1 MARTHSKTR
10 HQWTP
15 PLRTAVPSPRSATGC
30 RSTSR
35 YPCSAYSSARPR
47 RSSSRLPW
55 KNSRDASR
63 FEPTFGYLVRVV
75 LFTGKGGVGKT
86 TTAAATAV
94 QAARAGIKTLVMST
108 DAAHSLG
115 DALGAVLVDSRDDP
129 DPVVEIEPGLSA
141 LQLSASHSVRRSWRS
156 VQDYLLTVFKG
167 LGIDPVVADE
177 LTELPGADELVALLE
192 LRKQV
197 ESGPWDLVVLDCAPT
212 AETLRLLALPEALAW
227 HLERLI
233 PAQRGLLRALRP
245 AAATATGLP
254 LPGVQVLDTL
264 RRWHDSLLEI
274 QSILAA
280 ETTAVRLVLTP
291 ERVVI
296 AESRRTLTSLRLY
309 GLTVDQIVVNRV
321 FPDAAP
327 PDAPAPEVEWA
338 DSGQGSSHNA
348 WLAGWNEAQ
357 QRGLSEVRHF
367 FDPLPIVI
375 APYLP
380 HEPVGPDALAALAR
394 ACTGAIGNVLVTA
407 PAQGMTVRQE
417 GAGYLLTLPLPLVT
431 AAEVDLKRR
440 DDELLVAVADHR
452 RVLSLP

>member
-1 MARTHSKTR
+1 M
-10 HQWTP
+10 
-15 PLRTAVPSPRSATGC
+15 
-30 RSTSR
+30 
-35 YPCSAYSSARPR
+35 
-47 RSSSRLPW
+47 
-55 KNSRDASR
+55 
-63 FEPTFGYLVRVV
+63 RVI

-115 DALGAVLVDSRDDP
+115 DALGVELVTAPGNP

-192 LRKQV
+192 LQAQV
-197 ESGPWDLVVLDCAPT
+197 ESGPWDLVVVDCAPT

-227 HLERLI
+227 HLEKLI

-245 AAATATGLP
+245 AAAAAAGLP
-254 LPGVQVLDTL
+254 LPGVQVLETL
-264 RRWHDSLLEI
+264 RRWQESLLEI
-274 QSILAA
+274 QSLLAS
-280 ETTAVRLVLTP
+280 ESTSVRLVLTP

-309 GLTVDQIVVNRV
+309 GLTVDQVVVNRV
-321 FPDAAP
+321 FPDVSTL
-327 PDAPAPEVEWA
+327 DAEAGAEP
-338 DSGQGSSHNA
+338 GQGSPPTA

-357 QRGLSEVRHF
+357 QRGLIEVRHS

-375 APYLP
+375 APYLAR
-380 HEPVGPDALAALAR
+380 EPVGADALAALAR
-394 ACTGAIGNVLVTA
+394 ARTGETVGVLMTPPIQA
-407 PAQGMTVRQE
+407 MTVQPLE
-417 GAGYLLTLPLPLVT
+417 GGYLLTLPLPLVT

-440 DDELLVAVADHR
+440 DDELLVSVADHR
-452 RVLSLP
+452 RVLSLPSVLRRCVVTGAVVRNATLRVRFVPDEKLWPVNERESVAPQ

>member
-1 MARTHSKTR
+1 
-10 HQWTP
+10 
-15 PLRTAVPSPRSATGC
+15 
-30 RSTSR
+30 
-35 YPCSAYSSARPR
+35 
-47 RSSSRLPW
+47 
-55 KNSRDASR
+55 
-63 FEPTFGYLVRVV
+63 V

-94 QAARAGIKTLVMST
+94 QAARGGIKTLVMST

-115 DALGAVLVDSRDDP
+115 DALGVVLVTSPDDP

-177 LTELPGADELVALLE
+177 LTVLPGADELVALLE
-192 LRKQV
+192 LRRQV
-197 ESGPWDLVVLDCAPT
+197 ESGPWDLVVVDCAPT

-245 AAATATGLP
+245 AAAAATGLP

-264 RRWHDSLLEI
+264 RRWHESLLEI
-274 QSILAA
+274 QSILAS
-280 ETTAVRLVLTP
+280 ETTSVRLVLTP

-321 FPDAAP
+321 FPV
-327 PDAPAPEVEWA
+327 PASPESDQEST
-338 DSGQGSSHNA
+338 DTA

-357 QRGLSEVRHF
+357 QRGLSEVRHS

-375 APYLP
+375 APYLS
-380 HEPVGPDALAALAR
+380 HEPVGTEALAALAQV
-394 ACTGAIGNVLVTA
+394 CIGAIGDVLVTA
-407 PAQGMTVRQE
+407 PAQGMTVLPE
-417 GAGYLLTLPLPLVT
+417 DGGYLLTLPLPLVT

-440 DDELLVAVADHR
+440 DDELLVSVADHR
-452 RVLSLP
+452 RVLSLPSVLRRCVVTGAVVRNATLRVRFVPDEKLWPVHERESVARE

>member
-1 MARTHSKTR
+1 M
-10 HQWTP
+10 
-15 PLRTAVPSPRSATGC
+15 
-30 RSTSR
+30 
-35 YPCSAYSSARPR
+35 
-47 RSSSRLPW
+47 
-55 KNSRDASR
+55 
-63 FEPTFGYLVRVV
+63 RVV

-94 QAARAGIKTLVMST
+94 QAARSGIKTLVMST
-108 DAAHSLG
+108 DPAHSLG
-115 DALGAVLVDSRDDP
+115 DALGVGLVTTPDDP
-129 DPVVEIEPGLSA
+129 DPVVEIEPGLFA

-177 LTELPGADELVALLE
+177 LTVLPGADEIVALLE
-192 LRKQV
+192 LRTQV
-197 ESGPWDLVVLDCAPT
+197 EHGPWDLVVVDCAPT

-245 AAATATGLP
+245 TAAAATGLP
-254 LPGVQVLDTL
+254 LPGAAVLDTL
-264 RRWHDSLLEI
+264 RRWHESMVEI

-280 ETTAVRLVLTP
+280 ETTSVRLVLTP

-309 GLTVDQIVVNRV
+309 GLTVDRVVVNRV
-321 FPDAAP
+321 FPDAAATDGP
-327 PDAPAPEVEWA
+327 SPVS
-338 DSGQGSSHNA
+338 DSPGSDRESTHTA

-357 QRGLSEVRHF
+357 RRGLSEVRHS

-375 APYLP
+375 APYLS
-380 HEPVGPDALAALAR
+380 HEPVGTDALAALAR
-394 ACTGAIGNVLVTA
+394 VCTGAIGDVLTVA
-407 PAQGMTVRQE
+407 PAQGMTVRPDE
-417 GAGYLLTLPLPLVT
+417 GGYLLTLPLPLVT

-440 DDELLVAVADHR
+440 DDELLVVVADHR
-452 RVLSLP
+452 RVLSLPSVLRRCVVTGAVVRNATLRVRFVPDEKLWPVNERERVAPE

>member
-1 MARTHSKTR
+1 
-10 HQWTP
+10 
-15 PLRTAVPSPRSATGC
+15 
-30 RSTSR
+30 
-35 YPCSAYSSARPR
+35 
-47 RSSSRLPW
+47 
-55 KNSRDASR
+55 
-63 FEPTFGYLVRVV
+63 VRVV

-115 DALGAVLVDSRDDP
+115 DALGVGLVTALDDP

-141 LQLSASHSVRRSWRS
+141 LQLSPTHSVRRSWRV
-156 VQDYLLTVFKG
+156 VQDYLLSVFKG

-177 LTELPGADELVALLE
+177 LTQLPGAEEIVALLE
-192 LRKQV
+192 LRTQV
-197 ESGPWDLVVLDCAPT
+197 ESGPWDLVVVDCAPT

-245 AAATATGLP
+245 TAAAAAGLP
-254 LPGVQVLDTL
+254 LPGVQVLETL
-264 RRWHDSLLEI
+264 RQWHESLLEI

-280 ETTAVRLVLTP
+280 ETTSVRLVLTP

-309 GLTVDQIVVNRV
+309 GLAVDQVVVNRV
-321 FPDAAP
+321 FPDAESLVVSS
-327 PDAPAPEVEWA
+327 PASDQE
-338 DSGQGSSHNA
+338 STQTA

-357 QRGLSEVRHF
+357 QRGLSEVRRS
-367 FDPLPIVI
+367 FDPVPIVI
-375 APYLP
+375 APYLSQ
-380 HEPVGPDALAALAR
+380 EPVGTDALAALAR
-394 ACTGAIGNVLVTA
+394 ARTGEIGDVLTTA
-407 PAQGMTVRQE
+407 PAPGMTVRPDD
-417 GAGYLLTLPLPLVT
+417 GGYLLTLPLPLVT

-440 DDELLVAVADHR
+440 DDELLVSVADHR
-452 RVLSLP
+452 RVLSLPSVLRRCVVTGAVVRNATLRVRFVPDERLWPVSQPAKGGE

>member
-1 MARTHSKTR
+1 M
-10 HQWTP
+10 
-15 PLRTAVPSPRSATGC
+15 
-30 RSTSR
+30 
-35 YPCSAYSSARPR
+35 
-47 RSSSRLPW
+47 
-55 KNSRDASR
+55 
-63 FEPTFGYLVRVV
+63 RVI

-115 DALGAVLVDSRDDP
+115 DALGVELVTAPGNP

-192 LRKQV
+192 LQAQV
-197 ESGPWDLVVLDCAPT
+197 ESGPWDLVVVDCAPT

-227 HLERLI
+227 HLEKLI

-245 AAATATGLP
+245 AAAAAAGLP
-254 LPGVQVLDTL
+254 LPGVQVLETL
-264 RRWHDSLLEI
+264 RRWQESLLEI
-274 QSILAA
+274 QSLLAS
-280 ETTAVRLVLTP
+280 ESTSVRLVLTP

-309 GLTVDQIVVNRV
+309 GLTVDQVVVNRV
-321 FPDAAP
+321 FPDVSTL
-327 PDAPAPEVEWA
+327 DAEAGAEP
-338 DSGQGSSHNA
+338 GQGSPPTA
-348 WLAGWNEAQ
+348 WLAGWNESQ
-357 QRGLSEVRHF
+357 QRGLIEVRHS

-375 APYLP
+375 APYLAR
-380 HEPVGPDALAALAR
+380 EPVGADALAALAR
-394 ACTGAIGNVLVTA
+394 ARTGETVGVLMTPPTQA
-407 PAQGMTVRQE
+407 MTVKPLE
-417 GAGYLLTLPLPLVT
+417 GGYLLTLPLPLVT

-440 DDELLVAVADHR
+440 DDELLVSVADHR
-452 RVLSLP
+452 RVLSLPSVLRRCVVTGAVVRNATLRVRFVPDERLWPVNDRESVAPQ

>member
-1 MARTHSKTR
+1 
-10 HQWTP
+10 
-15 PLRTAVPSPRSATGC
+15 
-30 RSTSR
+30 
-35 YPCSAYSSARPR
+35 
-47 RSSSRLPW
+47 
-55 KNSRDASR
+55 
-63 FEPTFGYLVRVV
+63 VRVV

-94 QAARAGIKTLVMST
+94 QAARRGIKTLVMST

-115 DALGAVLVDSRDDP
+115 DALGVVLVTSPDDP

-177 LTELPGADELVALLE
+177 LTVLPGADELVALLE
-192 LRKQV
+192 LRRQV
-197 ESGPWDLVVLDCAPT
+197 ESGPWDLVVVDCAPT

-227 HLERLI
+227 HLERLM

-245 AAATATGLP
+245 AAAAATGLP

-264 RRWHDSLLEI
+264 RRWHESLLEI
-274 QSILAA
+274 QSILAS
-280 ETTAVRLVLTP
+280 ETTSVRLVLTP

-321 FPDAAP
+321 FPV
-327 PDAPAPEVEWA
+327 PASPESDQEST
-338 DSGQGSSHNA
+338 DTA

-357 QRGLSEVRHF
+357 QRGLSEVRHS

-375 APYLP
+375 APYLS
-380 HEPVGPDALAALAR
+380 HEPVGTEALAALAQV
-394 ACTGAIGNVLVTA
+394 CIGAIGDVLVTA
-407 PAQGMTVRQE
+407 PAQGMTVRPE
-417 GAGYLLTLPLPLVT
+417 DGGYLLTLPLPLVT

-440 DDELLVAVADHR
+440 DDELLVSVADHR
-452 RVLSLP
+452 RVLSLPSVLRRCVVTGAVVRNATLRVRFVPDEKLWPVHERESVARE

>member
-1 MARTHSKTR
+1 
-10 HQWTP
+10 
-15 PLRTAVPSPRSATGC
+15 
-30 RSTSR
+30 
-35 YPCSAYSSARPR
+35 
-47 RSSSRLPW
+47 
-55 KNSRDASR
+55 
-63 FEPTFGYLVRVV
+63 VRVV

-115 DALGAVLVDSRDDP
+115 DALGVVLGTSPDDP

-141 LQLSASHSVRRSWRS
+141 LQISASHSARRSWRS

-177 LTELPGADELVALLE
+177 LTQLPGADEIIVLVE
-192 LRKQV
+192 LRTQV
-197 ESGPWDLVVLDCAPT
+197 ESGPWDLVVVDCAPT

-264 RRWHDSLLEI
+264 RRWHESLLEI
-274 QSILAA
+274 QSILAS
-280 ETTAVRLVLTP
+280 ETTSVRLVLTP

-296 AESRRTLTSLRLY
+296 AESRRTLTSLRLF
-309 GLTVDQIVVNRV
+309 GLTVDQVVVNRV
-321 FPDAAP
+321 FPDSAGL
-327 PDAPAPEVEWA
+327 VA
-338 DSGQGSSHNA
+338 DSPGSAQATGHNA
-348 WLAGWNEAQ
+348 WLAGWNKAQ
-357 QRGLSEVRHF
+357 QLGLSEVRRSF
-367 FDPLPIVI
+367 EPLPIVI
-375 APYLP
+375 TPYLS

-394 ACTGAIGNVLVTA
+394 ARTGEICDVLLPA
-407 PAQGMTVRQE
+407 PAQGMTVRPE
-417 GAGYLLTLPLPLVT
+417 DGGYLLTLPLPLVT

-440 DDELLVAVADHR
+440 DDELLVSVADHR
-452 RVLSLP
+452 RVLSLPSVLRRCVVTGAVVRNATLRVRFVPDEQMWPVSEPESVARA

>member
-1 MARTHSKTR
+1 
-10 HQWTP
+10 
-15 PLRTAVPSPRSATGC
+15 
-30 RSTSR
+30 
-35 YPCSAYSSARPR
+35 
-47 RSSSRLPW
+47 
-55 KNSRDASR
+55 
-63 FEPTFGYLVRVV
+63 VRVV

-115 DALGAVLVDSRDDP
+115 DALGVVLVNPPDDP

-141 LQLSASHSVRRSWRS
+141 LQLSASHTVRRSWRS
-156 VQDYLLTVFKG
+156 VQDYLLAVFKG

-177 LTELPGADELVALLE
+177 LTELPGADEIVALVE

-197 ESGPWDLVVLDCAPT
+197 ESGPWDLVIVDCAPT

-264 RRWHDSLLEI
+264 RRWHESLLEI
-274 QSILAA
+274 QTILAS
-280 ETTAVRLVLTP
+280 ETTTVRLVLTP

-309 GLTVDQIVVNRV
+309 GLTVDQVVINRV
-321 FPDAAP
+321 FPDAAAAGSDSP
-327 PDAPAPEVEWA
+327 ESDQESTPA
-338 DSGQGSSHNA
+338 A
-348 WLAGWNEAQ
+348 WLAGWNAAQ
-357 QRGLSEVRHF
+357 QRGLSEVRRSF
-367 FDPLPIVI
+367 APLPIVI
-375 APYLP
+375 TPYLS
-380 HEPVGPDALAALAR
+380 HEPVGTDALAALAR
-394 ACTGAIGNVLVTA
+394 SRTGEVGDVLLPA
-407 PAQGMTVRQE
+407 PAQGMTVRPE
-417 GAGYLLTLPLPLVT
+417 DGGYLMTLPLPLVT

-440 DDELLVAVADHR
+440 DDELLVSVANHR
-452 RVLSLP
+452 RVLSLPSVLRRCVVTGAVVRNATLRVRFVPDAEVWPVHERESVAHE